1 MNDIVILC
9 MGGGGGVDANFMLQ
23 EDILTIKILLKSYPI
38 QKEKMNTEI
47 NYFVVFNPFKTL

>member
-9 MGGGGGVDANFMLQ
+9 MGVGGGGLDANFMLQ

-38 QKEKMNTEI
+38 QKEKNEYG
-47 NYFVVFNPFKTL
+47 N